1 MKRTAPRL
9 VGSFALALWLAPAGP
24 VLAQAAPAPP
34 KPLHV
39 RSSAEVRNDPAVANC
54 RQLAAR
60 RVDSTQDSVS
70 TVVEKAMFELRTEV
84 ILDAVARCRV
94 ALALY
99 PNEPD
104 VIVAHYNASE
114 ALLTIML
121 GMKFPDSEEAAFA
134 IALETARQQT
144 AGFGLMLVA
153 FYVASAYEY
162 GIGTKP
168 DLAEATKWYGVAA
181 NAGDPISKRELTR
194 LQTSGPAK

>member
-1 MKRTAPRL
+1 MK
-9 VGSFALALWLAPAGP
+9 GALAHTVLSLALAFWFAPATS
-24 VLAQAAPAPP
+24 VLAQNAPAPP

-39 RSSAEVRNDPAVANC
+39 RSSPEVRNDPAVTNC

-84 ILDAVARCRV
+84 VLDAVARCRV

-114 ALLTIML
+114 ALLTILL
-121 GMKFPDSEEAAFA
+121 GMKFPDSEETAFT

-144 AGFGLMLVA
+144 AGFGLTLVA

-168 DLAEATKWYGVAA
+168 DLAEAIKWYGVAA

-194 LQTSGPAK
+194 LQASGAAR